1 MKNYFTI
8 IIYIAFLSTSMVAQD
23 HLKSKQGT
31 VDLLVTD
38 STWIKEIFTFPI
50 RFAKEIDHKGIEE
63 AHFPKGWSS
72 KESPNFWSYV
82 FVWNVEGHRV
92 NSVKELEADLKTY
105 FDGLMG
111 LPNTITQFTKKEN
124 SENKTNYVGKVSFFD
139 NLRTKEDISLNVR
152 VQKQYCKE
160 NNKSIIV
167 FRFSPKGFN
176 HEVWNTI
183 EKVTLHANACDHKVA
198 INH

>member
-1 MKNYFTI
+1 MKFI
-8 IIYIAFLSTSMVAQD
+8 ISILIYSTFFSTSLLAQHD
-23 HLKSKQGT
+23 KETEKAT
-31 VDLLVTD
+31 IDLLVTD
-38 STWIKEIFTFPI
+38 SIWKKEIFTFPI
-50 RFAKEIDHKGIEE
+50 RFAKEIDYKGIEE

-82 FVWNVEGHRV
+82 FVWDVEGNKV
-92 NSVKELEADLKTY
+92 NSVKEIEADLKTY

-111 LPNTITQFTKKEN
+111 LPNTITQFAKNESTT
-124 SENKTNYVGKVSFFD
+124 NKISYVGKVSFFD

-152 VQKQYCKE
+152 VQKQNCKE

-183 EKVTLHANACDHKVA
+183 EKVTLSPNACNLEIN